1 MPGTEAREWRLAAG
15 LPAVAAAV
23 VYGWAHWCFAGPDS
37 PPTAVAWAGAVLLLV
52 AACAGYVVAVGGS
65 GGVFGGLLLAMG
77 LLLTVAAADQA
88 AARPESATCV
98 VRGVDSSFQPSLG
111 DGAPPAKTVYR
122 LALDCPGGYPDELKD
137 DQAVAESGQEVRV
150 AYDPR
155 RRVSPALAG
164 TVSPWRAVVW
174 AALLLALSTVI
185 AGRRGAPE
193 RERQPQDRRRP
204 R

>member
-1 MPGTEAREWRLAAG
+1 MPGTEPRKWRLAAG

-37 PPTAVAWAGAVLLLV
+37 PPTAVAWAGAVVLLV
-52 AACAGYVVAVGGS
+52 AACAVYAVAVGGS
-65 GGVFGGLLLAMG
+65 GSVFGGLLLAMG
-77 LLLTVAAADQA
+77 LLLTVAAADQT

-98 VRGVDSSFQPSLG
+98 VRGVDSRLQPSLG
-111 DGAPPAKTVYR
+111 EGAPPTKTVYR

-137 DQAVAESGQEVRV
+137 DRAVAEAGQEVRV

-155 RRVSPALAG
+155 RRASPALAG
-164 TVSPWRAVVW
+164 TASPWRAVGW
-174 AALLLALSTVI
+174 AALLLAVSTVI
-185 AGRRGAPE
+185 AGRRGAPDQE
-193 RERQPQDRRRP
+193 RPPRDRVRP